1 MKQIDHIGVAVHNL
15 AESDALFSRLLG
27 SPPSFHEKVETQH
40 LEVSF
45 FEIGSTKVELLMPLD
60 ENSTIHRFLKN
71 KGEGIHHVAFE
82 VADIHA
88 EMQRLKEEGFQL
100 LSEQPMKGANNKW
113 VCFIHPK
120 TANGVL
126 VEICQKIHHD

>member
-27 SPPSFHEKVETQH
+27 GPPSFHEKVETQH